1 MASLRI
7 KLDLCLKTE
16 LKVLLRV
23 LMMALCYHSLLENCS
38 IDIPL
43 TKHKFTKVKANPPR
57 T

>member
-7 KLDLCLKTE
+7 RLDLCLKAE

-43 TKHKFTKVKANPPR
+43 TKHKFTKVKANPPK